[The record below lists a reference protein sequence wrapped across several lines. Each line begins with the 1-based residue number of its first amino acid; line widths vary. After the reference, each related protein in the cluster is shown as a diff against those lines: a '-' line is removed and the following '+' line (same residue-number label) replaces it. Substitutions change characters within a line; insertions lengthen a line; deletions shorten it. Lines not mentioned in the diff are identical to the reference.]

1 MNIIT
6 VIILFI
12 LIFYGIGA
20 IVSFIISKNYDRKH
34 EEKMKQLRSQP
45 EFARLQ
51 FYDLP

>member
-12 LIFYGIGA
+12 LIIYGIGA
-20 IVSFIISKNYDRKH
+20 IVSFITSKNYDRKH

-51 FYDLP
+51 FYELP

>member
-1 MNIIT
+1 MNIIA

-12 LIFYGIGA
+12 LIIYGIGA
-20 IVSFIISKNYDRKH
+20 IVSFITSKNYDRKH
-34 EEKMKQLRSQP
+34 EERMKQLRSQP

>member
-1 MNIIT
+1 MNIIA

-12 LIFYGIGA
+12 LVFYVIGA
-20 IVSFIISKNYDRKH
+20 IVSFITLKNYERKH

-51 FYDLP
+51 FYELP

>member
-6 VIILFI
+6 TIISFI

-20 IVSFIISKNYDRKH
+20 IVAFITSKNYDRAC
-34 EEKMKQLRSQP
+34 EERMKRLRSQP

-51 FYDLP
+51 FYELP